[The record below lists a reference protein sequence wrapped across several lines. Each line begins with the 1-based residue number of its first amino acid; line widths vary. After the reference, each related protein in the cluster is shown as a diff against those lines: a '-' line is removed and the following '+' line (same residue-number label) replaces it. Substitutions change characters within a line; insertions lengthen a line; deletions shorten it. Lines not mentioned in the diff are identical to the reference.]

1 MTISVE
7 EQKVRSDMREQQR
20 KNHIK
25 RQKCSVFCNDKIKT
39 ALSQLWFLCLMLVLV
54 KPHVTYPSSSGLH
67 PHKSTEESLWAVWL
81 NPEGGWCR
89 ELTEPVWKTSQGKS
103 HDEDELFIE
112 YQSST
117 HCVYSLLTFLLGFC
131 LFEKQIQISFR
142 KVNKNEAFCLFCLFN
157 NNLPYCVY
165 CMLCSDSS
173 TPIWRWVR
181 LMKLLLPDT
190 NTPQTAPWPPGKWR
204 NQKSQKESTQ
214 RQRQLSAAAAEKPGR
229 RKISEYQRGRKNIF
243 KTKCCLNFSCVFSYL
258 KVYTQMFKYT

>member
-1 MTISVE
+1 
-7 EQKVRSDMREQQR
+7 
-20 KNHIK
+20 
-25 RQKCSVFCNDKIKT
+25 
-39 ALSQLWFLCLMLVLV
+39 MLVLV

-117 HCVYSLLTFLLGFC
+117 HCVYSLLTFLLGFR

-214 RQRQLSAAAAEKPGR
+214 RQRQLSAAAAETPGR

-243 KTKCCLNFSCVFSYL
+243 KTRRASNVAWIFPVCFP
-258 KVYTQMFKYT
+258 T